1 MQVGQEMIEIHEFKP
16 GRRSRAII
24 ESWKIVKTL
33 GERKDWWC
41 WQVWQAHVWF
51 ACLVCIKHSCLGL
64 SGWEPRTEYVAIF
77 SFVSFSFWFV
87 WFVLMN
93 LAASQIV
100 TIVWWFVC
108 WDFPWFLWD
117 SIMFHNP
124 QGYPSK
130 QVRQKS
136 LQTCQSPNLPR
147 EEFLQKNFFALRAP
161 PGDMRAWGANNKGP
175 SGGPAQVRTT
185 GLLFFFFPEFLGGFD
200 DVLVFADGAG
210 NAIQAENCYPI
221 LFPNSSTFFSA
232 LCCQR
237 RVLVLE
243 SQSLEWMFHGRFL
256 EWFRPDVWTVLFV
269 ESLHH
274 VIEVHWEVY
283 RYYDDILGI
292 HEWAGVLEA
301 WGSRPRFKCCLLLF
315 WVTSE

>member
-185 GLLFFFFPEFLGGFD
+185 GLLFFFFSRVFGWVWWCFGFCWWRRQCNPSWELLSNSFPKQQHIFFRLMLSKKSPGLRVSEFR
-200 DVLVFADGAG
+200 VNVSWQISWVISPWCVDGTFCWITTSRHRGSLRSLQILWWHSRHTWMSWSAG
-210 NAIQAENCYPI
+210 SMRI
-221 LFPNSSTFFSA
+221 ST
-232 LCCQR
+232 
-237 RVLVLE
+237 
-243 SQSLEWMFHGRFL
+243 
-256 EWFRPDVWTVLFV
+256 
-269 ESLHH
+269 
-274 VIEVHWEVY
+274 EV
-283 RYYDDILGI
+283 
-292 HEWAGVLEA
+292 
-301 WGSRPRFKCCLLLF
+301 
-315 WVTSE
+315 